1 MPVTTGLQTV
11 GFGSNTKISYLVQA
25 AAGAID
31 ATPTWI
37 VVPFASGEM
46 TVQAEQM
53 NDNSMTGDRNELEP
67 RSGTVNGQMK
77 LSGKFRPECLDG
89 LIEAAA
95 QGTWAAKYT
104 EALGASVTVAVAAT
118 GKTFTRSEGSWI
130 ETGVEVGDLITFS
143 GFTVTGPP
151 DETANN
157 GTFLVSGVTATVIT
171 CATATGLVDTA
182 SPQASVTVTTAG
194 EYLKVGSTQRRVAW
208 EIYHSDIDEYLRMV
222 DTEIS
227 NFSLS
232 LNANG
237 EITFD
242 MTAIGGTELDLGA
255 NIGEIVS
262 GATYTETSKPF
273 YDTFN
278 GTISLEGATGIYFS
292 SMTPTINNQSTPLFA
307 IGSRYPFAIS
317 HGKMM
322 GDMSLTAYYTDETI
336 KSKYQDE
343 TSLNLKVQI
352 KYEDEEL
359 IDTDFHEIEFPST
372 KIISFGRPVSG
383 AGELVDNLT
392 VKPYKDA
399 TLASSFRIRK
409 YNAA

>member
-1 MPVTTGLQTV
+1 MPVTTGLQKV
-11 GFGSNTKISYLVQA
+11 GLGSNTKISYLVQA

-67 RSGTVNGQMK
+67 RSGTVNGQIT
-77 LSGKFRPECLDG
+77 LSGKFRPECLDD
-89 LIEAAA
+89 LLEAAA

-118 GKTFTRSEGSWI
+118 GKTFTRSAGSWLT
-130 ETGVEVGDLITFS
+130 TGVEVGDLITFS

-157 GTFLVSGVTATVIT
+157 GTFLVSDVTETVIT
-171 CATATGLVDTA
+171 CATATGLVDTV

-194 EYLKVGSTQRRVAW
+194 EYLKVGKIQRRVAW
-208 EIYHSDIDEYLRMV
+208 EIYHSDIDEYLRMT

-242 MTAIGGTELDLGA
+242 LTAIGGNELDLGA
-255 NIGEIVS
+255 NIGDAVA

-278 GTISLEGATGIYFS
+278 GTISLQGETGIYFS

-307 IGSRYPFAIS
+307 LGSKYPFAIA
-317 HGKMM
+317 HGKMQ

-343 TSLNLKVQI
+343 TSLDLTVQI
-352 KYEDEEL
+352 KYEDEDL
-359 IDTDFHEIEFPST
+359 IDTAFHEFKWPST
-372 KIISFGRPVSG
+372 KIINFGRPISG
-383 AGELVDNLT
+383 EGALVDNLT
-392 VKPYKDA
+392 VKPYKD
-399 TLASSFRIRK
+399 TGLESSFQIRK
-409 YNAA
+409 YNAS

>member
-1 MPVTTGLQTV
+1 MTVTTGLQTV
-11 GFGSNTKISYLVQA
+11 GFGANTKISYLVQT

-31 ATPTWI
+31 STPIWT

-67 RSGTVNGQMK
+67 RSGTVNGQMR
-77 LSGKFRPECLDG
+77 LSGKFRPECFDG
-89 LIEAAA
+89 LLEAAA
-95 QGTWAAKYT
+95 QGTWGVKY
-104 EALGASVTVAVAAT
+104 ALTGLTVTVAAAA
-118 GKTFTRSEGSWI
+118 GGGFTFTRSTGSWI
-130 ETGVEVGDLITFS
+130 TDGVAVGDIITWG
-143 GFTVTGPP
+143 GFAAAGNNSSFQVT
-151 DETANN
+151 DVTALAVTCGNAT
-157 GTFLVSGVTATVIT
+157 GCTAVTSDTDVTAT
-171 CATATGLVDTA
+171 TGSD
-182 SPQASVTVTTAG
+182 
-194 EYLKVGSTQRRVAW
+194 YLKVGSTQRRVAW
-208 EIYHSDIDEYLRMV
+208 EIYHSDTDEYLRMI

-227 NFSLS
+227 NFNLS

-237 EITFD
+237 EVSFD
-242 MTAIGGTELDLGA
+242 ITAIGGTELDLGA
-255 NIGEIVS
+255 NINDPVS
-262 GATYTETSKPF
+262 GATYVETSKPF
-273 YDTFN
+273 YDSFN
-278 GTISLEGATGIYFS
+278 GTISLAGATGIYFS
-292 SMTPTINNQSTPLFA
+292 SMSPTINNQSTPLFA
-307 IGSRYPFAIS
+307 LGSRYPFAIS

-352 KYEDEEL
+352 KYEDEAL
-359 IDTDFHEIEFPST
+359 INTDFHEIEFPST

-383 AGELVDNLT
+383 AGELMDNLT

>member
-11 GFGSNTKISYLVQA
+11 GFGANTKISYLVQT

-31 ATPTWI
+31 TDPVWT

-77 LSGKFRPECLDG
+77 LSGKFRPECFDDL
-89 LIEAAA
+89 LEAAA
-95 QGTWAAKYT
+95 QGTWAVKYSLT
-104 EALGASVTVAVAAT
+104 GLTVTVAAAAS
-118 GKTFTRSEGSWI
+118 GFTFTRSAGSWV
-130 ETGVEVGDLITFS
+130 TDGVAVGDIITFG
-143 GFTVTGPP
+143 GFTAVGNNSSFQVTDVDATIVTCGNATGC
-151 DETANN
+151 TAV
-157 GTFLVSGVTATVIT
+157 VSDTDVTAT
-171 CATATGLVDTA
+171 TGLD
-182 SPQASVTVTTAG
+182 
-194 EYLKVGSTQRRVAW
+194 YLKVGSTQRRVAW
-208 EIYHSDIDEYLRMV
+208 EIYHADTDEYLRMI

-227 NFSLS
+227 NFNLS

-237 EITFD
+237 EISFD

-255 NIGEIVS
+255 NINDPIA
-262 GATYTETSKPF
+262 GATYVETSKPF
-273 YDTFN
+273 YDSFN
-278 GTISLEGATGIYFS
+278 GTISLAGATGIYFS
-292 SMTPTINNQSTPLFA
+292 SMSPTINNQSKPLFA
-307 IGSRYPFAIS
+307 LGSRYPFAIS

>member
-1 MPVTTGLQTV
+1 MPVTTGLQRV
-11 GFGSNTKISYLVQA
+11 GFGANTKISYLVQT

-31 ATPTWI
+31 STPEWT

-77 LSGKFRPECLDG
+77 LSGKFRPVCFDAL
-89 LIEAAA
+89 LEAAA
-95 QGTWAAKYT
+95 QGTWGVKY
-104 EALGASVTVAVAAT
+104 ALSGLTVTVAAALGGGFTFTRTVGSWITDGVTIGDIITFGGFAAT
-118 GKTFTRSEGSWI
+118 GNNKTFQV
-130 ETGVEVGDLITFS
+130 TGVIALVITCRKA
-143 GFTVTGPP
+143 TGC
-151 DETANN
+151 TAVVAD
-157 GTFLVSGVTATVIT
+157 TEVTAT
-171 CATATGLVDTA
+171 TGTD
-182 SPQASVTVTTAG
+182 
-194 EYLKVGSTQRRVAW
+194 YLKVGSTQRRVAW
-208 EIYHSDIDEYLRMV
+208 EIYHSDTNEYLRMV

-227 NFSLS
+227 NFNLS

-237 EITFD
+237 EISFD
-242 MTAIGGTELDLGA
+242 MTAIGGKELDLGA
-255 NIGEIVS
+255 NINSPIA
-262 GATYTETSKPF
+262 GATYVETSKPF
-273 YDTFN
+273 YDSFN
-278 GTISLEGATGIYFS
+278 GTISLAGATGIYFS
-292 SMTPTINNQSTPLFA
+292 SMSPTINNQSTPLFA
-307 IGSRYPFAIS
+307 LGSRYPFAIS

-399 TLASSFRIRK
+399 TLGSSFRIRK
-409 YNAA
+409 YNAT

>member
-11 GFGSNTKISYLVQA
+11 GFGANTKISYLVQT

-31 ATPTWI
+31 SNPEWT

-77 LSGKFRPECLDG
+77 LSGKFRPECFDDML
-89 LIEAAA
+89 EAAA
-95 QGTWAAKYT
+95 QGTWGVKY
-104 EALGASVTVAVAAT
+104 ALTGLTVTVASAAS
-118 GKTFTRSEGSWI
+118 GFTFTRSTGSWV
-130 ETGVEVGDLITFS
+130 TDGVAVGDIITWG
-143 GFTVTGPP
+143 GFAAVGNNKSFQVTAV
-151 DETANN
+151 TALAVTCGNAT
-157 GTFLVSGVTATVIT
+157 GCTAVVSDTDVTAT
-171 CATATGLVDTA
+171 TGAD
-182 SPQASVTVTTAG
+182 
-194 EYLKVGSTQRRVAW
+194 YLKVGSTQRRVAW
-208 EIYHSDIDEYLRMV
+208 EIYHSDTDEYLRMI

-227 NFSLS
+227 NFNLS

-237 EITFD
+237 EISFD

-255 NIGEIVS
+255 NIDDPIS
-262 GATYTETSKPF
+262 GATYVETTKPF
-273 YDTFN
+273 YDSFN
-278 GTISLEGATGIYFS
+278 GTISLAGATGIYFS
-292 SMTPTINNQSTPLFA
+292 SMSPTINNQSTPLFA
-307 IGSRYPFAIS
+307 LGSRYPFAIS

>member
-1 MPVTTGLQTV
+1 V
-11 GFGSNTKISYLVQA
+11 GFGANTRISYLVQT

-31 ATPTWI
+31 SNPEWT

-77 LSGKFRPECLDG
+77 LSGKFRPECFDDL
-89 LIEAAA
+89 LEAAA
-95 QGTWAAKYT
+95 QGTWAVKY
-104 EALGASVTVAVAAT
+104 ALTGLTVTVASAAS
-118 GKTFTRSEGSWI
+118 GFTFTRSTGSWI
-130 ETGVEVGDLITFS
+130 TDGVAVGDIITFG
-143 GFTVTGPP
+143 GFAAVGNNASFQVTAL
-151 DETANN
+151 TALAVTCGNAT
-157 GTFLVSGVTATVIT
+157 GCTAVVSDTDVTAT
-171 CATATGLVDTA
+171 TGAD
-182 SPQASVTVTTAG
+182 
-194 EYLKVGSTQRRVAW
+194 YLKVGSTQRRVAW
-208 EIYHSDIDEYLRMV
+208 EIYHSDTDEYLRMI

-227 NFSLS
+227 NFNLS

-237 EITFD
+237 EISFD

-255 NIGEIVS
+255 NIDDPVS
-262 GATYTETSKPF
+262 GATYVNTSKPF
-273 YDTFN
+273 YDSFN
-278 GTISLEGATGIYFS
+278 GTISLAGATGIYFS
-292 SMTPTINNQSTPLFA
+292 SMSPTINNQSTPLFA
-307 IGSRYPFAIS
+307 LGSRYPFAIS

>member
-11 GFGSNTKISYLVQA
+11 GFGANTKISYLVQT

-31 ATPTWI
+31 STPEWT

-77 LSGKFRPECLDG
+77 LSGKFRPECFDDL
-89 LIEAAA
+89 LEAAA
-95 QGTWAAKYT
+95 QGTWGVKY
-104 EALGASVTVAVAAT
+104 ALTGLTVTVASAAS
-118 GKTFTRSEGSWI
+118 GFTFTRSTGSWI
-130 ETGVEVGDLITFS
+130 TDGVAVGDIITFG
-143 GFTVTGPP
+143 GFAAVGNNASFQVTAL
-151 DETANN
+151 TALAVTCGNAT
-157 GTFLVSGVTATVIT
+157 GCTAVVSDTDVTAT
-171 CATATGLVDTA
+171 TGAD
-182 SPQASVTVTTAG
+182 
-194 EYLKVGSTQRRVAW
+194 YLKVGSTQRRVAW
-208 EIYHSDIDEYLRMV
+208 EIYHSDTEEYLRMI

-227 NFSLS
+227 NFNLS

-237 EITFD
+237 EISFD

-255 NIGEIVS
+255 NIGDPVS
-262 GATYTETSKPF
+262 GATYVETTKPF
-273 YDTFN
+273 YDSFN
-278 GTISLEGATGIYFS
+278 GTISLAGATGIYFS
-292 SMTPTINNQSTPLFA
+292 SMSPTINNQSTPLFA
-307 IGSRYPFAIS
+307 LGSRYPFAIS

>member
-11 GFGSNTKISYLVQA
+11 GFGANTKISYLVQT

-31 ATPTWI
+31 STPEWT

-89 LIEAAA
+89 LLEAAA

-104 EALGASVTVAVAAT
+104 EALGAVTVAVVAT
-118 GKTFTRSEGSWI
+118 GKTFTRSAGSWLT
-130 ETGVEVGDLITFS
+130 TGVEIGDLITFS
-143 GFTVTGPP
+143 GFTAPG
-151 DETANN
+151 NN
-157 GTFLVSGVTATVIT
+157 KTFLVSAVTATVIT
-171 CATATGLVDTA
+171 CATATGLVDTS

-194 EYLKVGSTQRRVAW
+194 EYLKVGNIQRRVAW
-208 EIYHSDIDEYLRMV
+208 EIYHSDTDEYLRMI

-227 NFSLS
+227 NFNLS

-237 EITFD
+237 EISFD
-242 MTAIGGTELDLGA
+242 LTAIGGTELDLGA
-255 NIGEIVS
+255 DIDDPIA
-262 GATYTETSKPF
+262 GATYVETSKPF
-273 YDTFN
+273 YDSFN
-278 GTISLEGATGIYFS
+278 GTISLAGATGIYFS
-292 SMTPTINNQSTPLFA
+292 SMSPTINNQSTPLFA
-307 IGSRYPFAIS
+307 LGSRYPFAIA

-383 AGELVDNLT
+383 AGELMDNLT

>member
-1 MPVTTGLQTV
+1 LT
-11 GFGSNTKISYLVQA
+11 
-25 AAGAID
+25 
-31 ATPTWI
+31 
-37 VVPFASGEM
+37 
-46 TVQAEQM
+46 
-53 NDNSMTGDRNELEP
+53 
-67 RSGTVNGQMK
+67 
-77 LSGKFRPECLDG
+77 
-89 LIEAAA
+89 
-95 QGTWAAKYT
+95 
-104 EALGASVTVAVAAT
+104 VTVASAAS
-118 GKTFTRSEGSWI
+118 GFTFTRSTGSWI
-130 ETGVEVGDLITFS
+130 TDGVAVGDIITFG
-143 GFTVTGPP
+143 GFAAVGNNASFQVTAL
-151 DETANN
+151 TALAVTCGNAT
-157 GTFLVSGVTATVIT
+157 GCTAVVSDTDVTAT
-171 CATATGLVDTA
+171 TGAD
-182 SPQASVTVTTAG
+182 
-194 EYLKVGSTQRRVAW
+194 YLKVGSTQRRVAW
-208 EIYHSDIDEYLRMV
+208 EIYHSDTEEYLRMI

-227 NFSLS
+227 NFNLS

-237 EITFD
+237 EISFD

-255 NIGEIVS
+255 NIGDPVS
-262 GATYTETSKPF
+262 GATYVETTKPF
-273 YDTFN
+273 YDSFN
-278 GTISLEGATGIYFS
+278 GTISLAGATGIYFS
-292 SMTPTINNQSTPLFA
+292 SMSPTINNQSTPLFA
-307 IGSRYPFAIS
+307 LGSRYPFAIS

>member
-11 GFGSNTKISYLVQA
+11 GFGANTRISYLVQT

-31 ATPTWI
+31 STPEWT

-77 LSGKFRPECLDG
+77 LSGKFRPECFDDL
-89 LIEAAA
+89 LEAAA
-95 QGTWAAKYT
+95 QGTWAVKY
-104 EALGASVTVAVAAT
+104 ALTGLTVTVASAAS
-118 GKTFTRSEGSWI
+118 GFTFTRSTGSWI
-130 ETGVEVGDLITFS
+130 TDGVAVGDIITFG
-143 GFTVTGPP
+143 GFAAVGNNSSFQVTAV
-151 DETANN
+151 TALAVTCRNAT
-157 GTFLVSGVTATVIT
+157 GCTAVVSDTDVTAT
-171 CATATGLVDTA
+171 TGAD
-182 SPQASVTVTTAG
+182 
-194 EYLKVGSTQRRVAW
+194 YLKVGSTQRRVAW
-208 EIYHSDIDEYLRMV
+208 EIYHSDTDEYLRMI

-227 NFSLS
+227 NFNLS

-237 EITFD
+237 EISFD
-242 MTAIGGTELDLGA
+242 MTAVGGTELDLGA
-255 NIGEIVS
+255 NINDPVS
-262 GATYTETSKPF
+262 GAKYVETTKPF
-273 YDTFN
+273 YDSFN
-278 GTISLEGATGIYFS
+278 GTISLAGATGIYFS
-292 SMTPTINNQSTPLFA
+292 SMSPTINNQSTPLFA
-307 IGSRYPFAIS
+307 LGSRFPFAIS

-359 IDTDFHEIEFPST
+359 IATDFHEIEFPST

>member
-11 GFGSNTKISYLVQA
+11 GFGANTKISYLVQT

-31 ATPTWI
+31 DTPEWT

-77 LSGKFRPECLDG
+77 LSGKFRPECFDDL
-89 LIEAAA
+89 LEAAA
-95 QGTWAAKYT
+95 QGTWGVKY
-104 EALGASVTVAVAAT
+104 ALTGLTVTVASAAS
-118 GKTFTRSEGSWI
+118 GFTFTRSTGSWV
-130 ETGVEVGDLITFS
+130 TDGVAVGDIITFG
-143 GFTVTGPP
+143 GFAAVGNNASFQVTAL
-151 DETANN
+151 TALAVTCGNAT
-157 GTFLVSGVTATVIT
+157 GCTAVVSDTDVTAT
-171 CATATGLVDTA
+171 TGAD
-182 SPQASVTVTTAG
+182 
-194 EYLKVGSTQRRVAW
+194 YLKVGSTQRRVAW
-208 EIYHSDIDEYLRMV
+208 EIYHSDTEEYLRMI

-227 NFSLS
+227 NFNLS

-237 EITFD
+237 EISFD

-255 NIGEIVS
+255 NIGDPVS
-262 GATYTETSKPF
+262 GATYVETTKPF
-273 YDTFN
+273 YDSFN
-278 GTISLEGATGIYFS
+278 GTISLAGATGIYFS
-292 SMTPTINNQSTPLFA
+292 SMSPTINNQSTPLFA
-307 IGSRYPFAIS
+307 LGSRYPFAIS

>member
-11 GFGSNTKISYLVQA
+11 GFGANTKISYLVQT

-31 ATPTWI
+31 TDPVWT

-77 LSGKFRPECLDG
+77 LSGKFRPECFDDL
-89 LIEAAA
+89 LEAAA
-95 QGTWAAKYT
+95 QGTWAVKY
-104 EALGASVTVAVAAT
+104 ALTGLTVTVASAT
-118 GKTFTRSEGSWI
+118 SGFTFTRSAGSWI
-130 ETGVEVGDLITFS
+130 TDGVAVGDIITFG
-143 GFTVTGPP
+143 GFAAVGNNSSFQVTAV
-151 DETANN
+151 TALEVTCGNAT
-157 GTFLVSGVTATVIT
+157 GCTEVVSDTDVTAT
-171 CATATGLVDTA
+171 TGAD
-182 SPQASVTVTTAG
+182 
-194 EYLKVGSTQRRVAW
+194 YLKVGSTQRRIAW
-208 EIYHSDIDEYLRMV
+208 EIYHSDTDEYLRMI

-227 NFSLS
+227 NFNLS

-237 EITFD
+237 EISFD
-242 MTAIGGTELDLGA
+242 MTAIGGTELNLGA
-255 NIGEIVS
+255 NIDDQVV
-262 GATYTETSKPF
+262 GATYINTSKPF
-273 YDTFN
+273 YDSFN
-278 GTISLEGATGIYFS
+278 GTISLAGATGIYFS
-292 SMTPTINNQSTPLFA
+292 SMSPTINNQSTPLFA
-307 IGSRYPFAIS
+307 LGSRYPFAIS

-392 VKPYKDA
+392 VKPYKDT

>member
-1 MPVTTGLQTV
+1 MPVTTGLQKV
-11 GFGSNTKISYLVQA
+11 GFGANTRISYLVQT

-31 ATPTWI
+31 SNPEWT

-77 LSGKFRPECLDG
+77 LSGKFRPECFDDL
-89 LIEAAA
+89 LEAAA
-95 QGTWAAKYT
+95 QGTWGVKY
-104 EALGASVTVAVAAT
+104 ALTGLTVTVASAAS
-118 GKTFTRSEGSWI
+118 GFTFTRSTGSWV
-130 ETGVEVGDLITFS
+130 TDGVAVGDIITFG
-143 GFTVTGPP
+143 GFAAVGNNSSFQVTAV
-151 DETANN
+151 TALAVTCGNAT
-157 GTFLVSGVTATVIT
+157 GCTAVVSDTDVTAT
-171 CATATGLVDTA
+171 TGAD
-182 SPQASVTVTTAG
+182 
-194 EYLKVGSTQRRVAW
+194 YLKVGSTQRRVAW
-208 EIYHSDIDEYLRMV
+208 EIYHADTNEYLRMV

-227 NFSLS
+227 NFNLS

-237 EITFD
+237 EISFD

-255 NIGEIVS
+255 NIDDPVS
-262 GATYTETSKPF
+262 GATYVNTSKPF
-273 YDTFN
+273 YDSFN
-278 GTISLEGATGIYFS
+278 GTISLAGATGIYFS
-292 SMTPTINNQSTPLFA
+292 SMSPTINNQSTPLFA
-307 IGSRYPFAIS
+307 LGSRYPFAIS